1 MTEELAARVYPFE
14 DPIGKSIRLG
24 ELSFTIVGVF
34 RERVATFIT
43 SYGKGKDGPREEAN
57 LKLIHDISGFARA
70 GNAVLVPFVDIEYS
84 LEKRRATSAQWVS
97 EAAREAR
104 FHKIAADHDA
114 IVKQLDGK

>member
-1 MTEELAARVYPFE
+1 MIVIRNDLPLA
-14 DPIGKSIRLG
+14 L
-24 ELSFTIVGVF
+24 

-43 SYGKGKDGPREEAN
+43 SYGKGKDGAREETN

-70 GNAVLVPFVDIEYS
+70 DNAVLVPFVDIEYS

-104 FHKIAADHDA
+104 FHKIEADHTA
-114 IVKQLDGK
+114 VVKQLQGK